1 MHCPPVRGEGDR
13 GRTARYKLEDM
24 RFPPSF
30 ALIAL
35 LTVLAAAGPAA
46 AGYDDG
52 VAAFRGGDYRAAHQI
67 WTDCAEAEPRCQY
80 GIGYLYH
87 FGLGMPVD
95 TAQAK
100 SWYEKAAARNDADAL
115 YALGL
120 LYENANLGPRD
131 LATALRYY
139 REAASH
145 GPHGDAEYA
154 IGRMILR
161 GRGVARDPGEA
172 IEWLKKA
179 AGHGHPAG
187 QYMLGAAYEAGWGVK
202 PDGAE
207 ALYWYSLAARNDQ
220 VELMDHDMSFQPAI
234 AIDALKKH
242 LSPETVKAVEARLA
256 KTP

>member
-1 MHCPPVRGEGDR
+1 MHRRPVRGGDDR
-13 GRTARYKLEDM
+13 GCAARYKLEDM
-24 RFPPSF
+24 RFPSPF
-30 ALIAL
+30 ALIAAS
-35 LTVLAAAGPAA
+35 TILAAAGPAA

-52 VAAFRGGDYRAAHQI
+52 VAVFRKSDYAAARQI
-67 WTDCAEAEPRCQY
+67 WTDCAEAEARCQY

-87 FGLGMPVD
+87 FGLGVTADPV
-95 TAQAK
+95 QAK

-120 LYENANLGPRD
+120 LYENADLGPRD
-131 LATALRYY
+131 LAAALRYY
-139 REAASH
+139 REAAAL
-145 GPHGDAEYA
+145 GPHGDSEYA

-161 GRGVARDPGEA
+161 GRGVARDPKEA
-172 IEWLKKA
+172 VEWLKKA

-202 PDGAE
+202 PDRAE

-220 VELMDHDMSFQPAI
+220 VELMDHDMSFQPAV
-234 AIDALKKH
+234 AIGALKKH
-242 LSPETVKAVEARLA
+242 LSPDAVKAVEARLV